1 MTHVDCLTNTRT
13 YPVDPDD
20 HWTALWLVVHI
31 KRTSTTYF
39 VLAIVLPG
47 VLITLPEGCD
57 FDQLRSLVEKRLGVV
72 PEQLFVGSAQVLDAA
87 DLREGDLVT
96 VVQGSPDGPEQRSL
110 QQRERPA
117 WYSLLHAVLTLV
129 IFVALS
135 ELFQRF
141 VFRPWFQP
149 TTDADASH
157 PGAPRWTPGAGSGP
171 SM

>member
-1 MTHVDCLTNTRT
+1 MGVR
-13 YPVDPDD
+13 V
-20 HWTALWLVVHI
+20 TAEAPG
-31 KRTSTTYF
+31 R
-39 VLAIVLPG
+39 PG

-57 FDQLRSLVEKRLGVV
+57 FDQLRSLVEKRLGIV
-72 PEQLFVGSAQVLDAA
+72 PEQLLVGSAQVLDAA

-171 SM
+171 RM

>member
-1 MTHVDCLTNTRT
+1 MTVRITVEAPGR
-13 YPVDPDD
+13 
-20 HWTALWLVVHI
+20 
-31 KRTSTTYF
+31 
-39 VLAIVLPG
+39 PG
-47 VLITLPEGCD
+47 VLIVLPEACD
-57 FDQLRSLVEKRLGVV
+57 FGQLRSLVEKRLSVV
-72 PEQLFVGSAQVLDAA
+72 PEQLFVGSARVLDAA

-96 VVQGSPDGPEQRSL
+96 VVQASPDGPSGEQRNL

-171 SM
+171 RM

>member
-1 MTHVDCLTNTRT
+1 MGVR
-13 YPVDPDD
+13 V
-20 HWTALWLVVHI
+20 TAEAPG
-31 KRTSTTYF
+31 R
-39 VLAIVLPG
+39 PG

-96 VVQGSPDGPEQRSL
+96 VMQRNPDGPSGPEQRNL

-171 SM
+171 RI